1 MGRFLGPLLEPSHV
15 AGEIVEAFESQESKI
30 ICTPVSVNLAAG
42 IKAFPSFL
50 RDFFQATSGADGS
63 YPSRPSAAQL
73 GN

>member
-15 AGEIVEAFESQESKI
+15 AKEIVEAFESQESKI

-42 IKAFPSFL
+42 LKAFPSFI
-50 RDFFQATSGADGS
+50 RDVFQSNSGADGS
-63 YPSRPSAAQL
+63 YPSRPTAEQL